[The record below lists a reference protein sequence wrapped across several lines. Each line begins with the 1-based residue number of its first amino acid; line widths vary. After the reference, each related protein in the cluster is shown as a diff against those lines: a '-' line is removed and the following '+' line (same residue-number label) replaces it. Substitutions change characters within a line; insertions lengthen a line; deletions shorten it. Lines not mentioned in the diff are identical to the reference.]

1 MTAAS
6 RGRQLIVGPT
16 ALLLLLA
23 GCTSDDPSNGTAT
36 ASAATAVVENT
47 RIDTDESAADEGGD
61 VSEVSV
67 DFCGPAN
74 AFVTATAVRLV
85 ASPDAGTFVAIDER
99 LSVLLE
105 TAPDELRDDLASL
118 RTGFAAIDEAYGAVQ
133 YDAGATVSLPSE
145 VLAANAV
152 TAERL
157 ERHLVSECDLD
168 AVRDRQ
174 VDDIAVAFGIEDLDV
189 AECLHAQLGNVANI
203 DSADLTPEL
212 MVAPVCDT
220 SLLGLL
226 SGEGES
232 EG

>member
-1 MTAAS
+1 MRAAAG
-6 RGRQLIVGPT
+6 GRQLIVGLT
-16 ALLLLLA
+16 ALLLLV
-23 GCTSDDPSNGTAT
+23 GCSSNDPSNDAAP
-36 ASAATAVVENT
+36 ASAATAVVENAT
-47 RIDTDESAADEGGD
+47 GIDADESAADED
-61 VSEVSV
+61 DDASETSA

-85 ASPDAGTFVAIDER
+85 ASPDAGTFVDIDQR
-99 LSVLLE
+99 LAALLG

-145 VLAANAV
+145 VLTANAV
-152 TAERL
+152 AAERL
-157 ERHLVSECDLD
+157 ERHLVAECDLD
-168 AVRDRQ
+168 TVRDRQ
-174 VDDIAVAFGIEDLDV
+174 VDDIAVAFGIEDLEV
-189 AECLHAQLGNVANI
+189 AACLHAQLGDVANI